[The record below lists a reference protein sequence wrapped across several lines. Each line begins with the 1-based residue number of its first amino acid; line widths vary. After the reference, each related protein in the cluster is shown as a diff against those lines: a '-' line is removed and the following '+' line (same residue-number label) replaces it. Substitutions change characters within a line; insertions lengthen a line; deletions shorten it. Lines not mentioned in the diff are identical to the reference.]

1 MKQRSEFKFEV
12 GDRIKTLLIEDRY
25 YGQGIKSKRMAK
37 RYKCVCVKCG
47 NKTEDKMEQLLIENC
62 GCLPCSNNDKKG
74 KQKPQKND
82 FLYEVGMVLPQN
94 LEIINRAYTRKE
106 TEKYNTKKYDCK
118 CIKCGYIK
126 TMVAEYELKSGR
138 GCSVCAGRVVVEHI
152 NSIVANEETH
162 WMVDY
167 FPGGWNEAKLYT
179 YSSNKKVEMKCPVC
193 GKKKAVHINNLY
205 RTKNIGCDC
214 SSTKSYPEKIMIG
227 ILKQL
232 NIHYVFDRVT
242 PWSEG
247 RRYDFYI
254 PSLSMIIETHGIQHY
269 EQTNRMG
276 ARTLKEEQENDK
288 YKRELALA
296 NGIKHYIEIDCRYS
310 VITYVKNSI
319 SSSLGNIIEGFESLD
334 WGEIEKATMTE
345 TTQSEVERYCEFYN
359 NNCETM
365 RFNDMADELGIN
377 AVRLRKMLLK
387 GAEMGLTSYTTSRL
401 RRIKAINKETGEITE
416 FEGIIK
422 AAEALKINQ
431 KAIGSVLSP
440 SSRSK
445 STGGYYFEY
454 C

>member
-1 MKQRSEFKFEV
+1 
-12 GDRIKTLLIEDRY
+12 
-25 YGQGIKSKRMAK
+25 
-37 RYKCVCVKCG
+37 
-47 NKTEDKMEQLLIENC
+47 
-62 GCLPCSNNDKKG
+62 
-74 KQKPQKND
+74 
-82 FLYEVGMVLPQN
+82 
-94 LEIINRAYTRKE
+94 
-106 TEKYNTKKYDCK
+106 
-118 CIKCGYIK
+118 
-126 TMVAEYELKSGR
+126 
-138 GCSVCAGRVVVEHI
+138 
-152 NSIVANEETH
+152 
-162 WMVDY
+162 
-167 FPGGWNEAKLYT
+167 
-179 YSSNKKVEMKCPVC
+179 
-193 GKKKAVHINNLY
+193 
-205 RTKNIGCDC
+205 
-214 SSTKSYPEKIMIG
+214 MIG

-269 EQTNRMG
+269 EQTNRRG

-310 VITYVKNSI
+310 VITYVKKSI

-377 AVRLRKMLLK
+377 AVRLRKMLLR
-387 GAEMGLTSYTTSRL
+387 GAEMGLTNYTTSRL

-422 AAEALKINQ
+422 AAESLKINQ
-431 KAIGSVLSP
+431 KAIGSVLTP

-445 STGGYYFEY
+445 SAGGYYFEY